1 MITFE
6 EIAQKYDGKSITT
19 IESMIKTSSDKHSYH
34 RKEFILAL
42 FYLERTNK
50 YKENKTYKDETFKR
64 YISDMFNLSYSG
76 YNKERFAFITV
87 PEATGKYGVGVID
100 RIASSCGSHKVTE
113 VVKQIDTKKS
123 VKRADINKIIEKNA
137 KPKPAPKPR
146 FKPIIIAAPEPQ
158 PLPIEDVSPI
168 PKVKTLPEKQK
179 DDQIEKLKKTVV
191 DQKETIEIMT
201 LEMSDMKK
209 ENYILKHENEK
220 LRKENM
226 EFKKRTISQR
236 IPEFINVPPITTFN
250 KQLQECVL

>member
-19 IESMIKTSSDKHSYH
+19 IETMIKTSADKHSYH

-87 PEATGKYGVGVID
+87 PEAAEKYGVGVID
-100 RIASSCGSHKVTE
+100 RIASSCGSHKVTD

-123 VKRADINKIIEKNA
+123 VKRAEINKIIEKNA

-158 PLPIEDVSPI
+158 PLPVEDVPPV

-191 DQKETIEIMT
+191 DHKETIEIMS
-201 LEMSDMKK
+201 LEMSDLKK
-209 ENYILKHENEK
+209 ENYILKQENEK
-220 LRKENM
+220 LRKENLDL
-226 EFKKRTISQR
+226 KKRTSYPS
-236 IPEFINVPPITTFN
+236 IPGFPPMPKLPNFN
-250 KQLQECVL
+250 KHLQEHA